1 VSAKIGRPLSD
12 NPLQNDIKVRVDNKM
27 YHQLVEYC
35 AKNGM
40 SKAEAVRKAIV
51 EMLDK

>member
-1 VSAKIGRPLSD
+1 MLD
-12 NPLQNDIKVRVDNKM
+12 L

-35 AKNGM
+35 VKNGM